1 MLKWI
6 IGAGAGIFAFSYL
19 LKLNRASQTVQTEVN
34 AKVHKVSLSGL
45 AVKIFATIKNP
56 NKLTITLQKP
66 LVTISYGGKSLGTS
80 QLEDEKITVPQ
91 FGQTT
96 FEIDMNFGWLA
107 LTQTLGL
114 SVVDA
119 IRNKDKSSIDVD
131 VVVTTTVNGIPYT
144 DTQTTT
150 LTF

>member
-6 IGAGAGIFAFSYL
+6 IGAGAGLFAFSYL
-19 LKLNRASQTVQTEVN
+19 LKLNRASQTIQTEVN

-80 QLEDEKITVPQ
+80 QLEDEKITVPE

-96 FEIDMNFGWLA
+96 FEIDMNFRWLA

-119 IRNKDKSSIDVD
+119 IRNKDKSNIDVD

-144 DTQTTT
+144 DTQTST